1 MSTATVNGIAMA
13 DIATINGQTIAAGAG
28 SYDPVAGTGTYTETV
43 PTGGLLKIGGL
54 SKGNTPNSNDSVGSF
69 DYGAATVVNISSD
82 EDGRYQIVAES
93 KSDFV
98 KITYGRYAAFGIT
111 TSGQLWE
118 LSNTSTYIHGSA
130 TSTWQQVTGVGHSD
144 TTWEDVSSSY
154 DGALAINRGEMFHI
168 GQNSYGQSGNGSTS
182 SQYNSFAQVGT
193 DNDWVAVH
201 RSRNWSV
208 AIKTINKVA
217 YVAGRNYLYQ
227 TGLNTNSGNTT
238 SWTAINSDNF
248 TNANVEHVS
257 LNADG
262 GILILSNG
270 ECYGWG
276 AEDSNERFGLNNSAD
291 LTKPTAIGTVGGTLQ
306 TNWMKG
312 ALSGTSCILI
322 NTNKELF
329 FTGEGGRYHRGDGVN
344 TDEKNGNFI
353 QIGTDTDHEEV
364 SFGGGLNS
372 SSQFACVVQ
381 KGNKLYYSGQN
392 RYGNII
398 DNGQENVTTRT
409 LIKSEDLASG
419 NVWTVSHVAGSYLKP
434 YVAAIYPDTSNQSQS
449 QGNLLLNL
457 YTGAAAAYSVRKLD
471 KDFAGS
477 CMRIRRDSDDSETDI
492 GFDSSGDLDTSAI
505 ATHCGSAN
513 GYVVT
518 WYDQS
523 GNTTNATQS
532 TNGSQPQIYDGSAVV
547 TENGKPAIDFDGTND
562 LPISTQFL
570 TNPATDPKKHLVC
583 VLSPTQRYSPS
594 YAIRQPYDFSQ
605 TSSGTAY
612 VGMTIREAAGG
623 VRTFVVTDNP
633 GGAKEES
640 SADTTQLQNLVSHSM
655 DLTSGARFPNAYL
668 NGSLMTG
675 TAVGYNSGSGNQISN
690 AYSFVR
696 DYTGSMQELIVW
708 NADQSSNL
716 SSIETDINNYFSIY

>member
-54 SKGNTPNSNDSVGSF
+54 SKGNTPSSNDSVGSF

-111 TSGQLWE
+111 AGGQLWE
-118 LSNTSTYIHGSA
+118 LGSSSTYIHGSA

-193 DNDWVAVH
+193 DNDWMAVH

-208 AIKTINKVA
+208 AIKTSNKVA

-262 GILILSNG
+262 GILILNNG

-312 ALSGTSCILI
+312 ALSGTSCMLI

-329 FTGEGGRYHRGDGVN
+329 FTGEGSRYHRGDGVN

-518 WYDQS
+518 WYDQANV
-523 GNTTNATQS
+523 GGTAKNATQS
-532 TNGSQPQIYDGSAVV
+532 TRARQPKIYNGSAVIQ
-547 TENGKPAIDFDGTND
+547 ENGKPA
-562 LPISTQFL
+562 
-570 TNPATDPKKHLVC
+570 V
-583 VLSPTQRYSPS
+583 
-594 YAIRQPYDFSQ
+594 DFS
-605 TSSGTAY
+605 TAANIH
-612 VGMTIREAAGG
+612 MTFDIFYSASQAFINAY
-623 VRTFVVTDNP
+623 FVYKM
-633 GGAKEES
+633 GGANYQYLFGSNNQDKGYLPYHFANTPRSAAVRNDVTIAEGATISQGNQVLRVDEVERTS
-640 SADTTQLQNLVSHSM
+640 VTIFVDGSQSATTSDVSADFSMPSTNLI
-655 DLTSGARFPNAYL
+655 L
-668 NGSLMTG
+668 
-675 TAVGYNSGSGNQISN
+675 GSGNPSLT
-690 AYSFVR
+690 AAGFS
-696 DYTGSMQELIVW
+696 GAMQEVILYPS
-708 NADQSSNL
+708 DQSTNR